1 MKESGIGGT
10 VSIAEPLDACS
21 LLTNEIVASMN
32 GTRYPFVLIIRGG
45 CSFEDKVRRA
55 QAAGFEAAIVY
66 DNDTTDLLPSNLLF
80 FLRNSDLMLFSYDLN
95 LQWLEI
101 LLV

>member
-1 MKESGIGGT
+1 MVVAPTVKESGIGGT

-21 LLTNEIVASMN
+21 LLTNEIVSSMN

-45 CSFEDKVRRA
+45 CSFEDKIRRA

-66 DNDTTDLLPSNLLF
+66 DNGTSDLVASNLLF
-80 FLRNSDLMLFSYDLN
+80 SSNLFNEKFMDLML
-95 LQWLEI
+95 
-101 LLV
+101 